1 MAKTFQGKSMRP
13 GGGGKFAKGVSD
25 MTKKGMPKSEASAIM
40 AKEGRAK
47 YGAKKFAQMGATGRK
62 RAAKGK

>member
-1 MAKTFQGKSMRP
+1 MKKSMHLGS
-13 GGGGKFAKGVSD
+13 GGRFAKGVASIESKGVS
-25 MTKKGMPKSEASAIM
+25 KKEASAIM